1 MKYKII
7 KNGVDDYTLKYKDKE
22 IKFKSKVG
30 LVSELQEVNKKARLQ
45 MIKELAEQGMTIKD
59 LIIETEKDGKTIMD
73 HSNKDFLEE
82 GYIQTMQGEVFLKVI
97 EETLKVDYNQLIQ
110 DIGLTTEDEITKFSE
125 EIGSAITGGTP
136 RG

>member
-1 MKYKII
+1 MKYKVI

-45 MIKELAEQGMTIKD
+45 MIKELAEQGMTVKD
-59 LIIETEKDGKTIMD
+59 LIIETTKDGKTIMD

-82 GYIQTMQGEVFLKVI
+82 GYIQTMQGEIFLKVI
-97 EETLKVDYNQLIQ
+97 EDALGVDYNQLIQ
-110 DIGLTTEDEITKFSE
+110 EIGLTTEDEITKFSE

>member
-1 MKYKII
+1 MKYKVI

-22 IKFKSKVG
+22 IMFKSKVG

-45 MIKELAEQGMTIKD
+45 MIKELAEQGMTVKD
-59 LIIETEKDGKTIMD
+59 LIIETTKDGKTIMD

-82 GYIQTMQGEVFLKVI
+82 GYIQTMQGEIFLKVI
-97 EETLKVDYNQLIQ
+97 EDALGVDYNQLIQ
-110 DIGLTTEDEITKFSE
+110 EIGLTTEDEITKFSE

>member
-45 MIKELAEQGMTIKD
+45 MIKELAEQGMTVKD
-59 LIIETEKDGKTIMD
+59 LIIETKVDGKTIMD

-82 GYIQTMQGEVFLKVI
+82 GYIQTMQGEIFLKVI
-97 EETLKVDYNQLIQ
+97 EDALGVDYNQLIQ
-110 DIGLTTEDEITKFSE
+110 EIGLTTEDEITKFSE

>member
-45 MIKELAEQGMTIKD
+45 MIKELAEQGMTVKD
-59 LIIETEKDGKTIMD
+59 LIIETTKDGKTIMD

-82 GYIQTMQGEVFLKVI
+82 GYIQTMQGEIFLKVI
-97 EETLKVDYNQLIQ
+97 EDALGVDYNQLIQ
-110 DIGLTTEDEITKFSE
+110 EIGLTTEDEITKFSE

>member
-1 MKYKII
+1 MKYKIT

-22 IKFKSKVG
+22 INFKSKVG
-30 LVSELQEVNKKARLQ
+30 IVSELQEVNKKARLQ
-45 MIKELAEQGMTIKD
+45 MVKELAEQGMTVKD
-59 LIIETEKDGKTIMD
+59 LIIETKVNGKTIMD